1 MELTNWAGNYAY
13 RARKLHRPTTVEQV
27 QEIVASAPRVRVL
40 GSRHSFT
47 GIGDSTELLT
57 LDGLPADVVVDHAA
71 RTVSCTAGLSYGVLT
86 GALSAEAMA
95 LANLASLPHISVAGA
110 VATAT
115 HGSGDG
121 NGNLATTVAALEIV
135 RSDGAV
141 IGSAR
146 GDADFP
152 GLVVGLGA
160 LGAVTRITLDIEPA
174 YDVSQRVFEGLSWDA
189 LFEHFDAITS
199 SGYSVSV
206 FTLWGDTAGQV
217 WVKSRGASEPAG
229 ASGALFGA
237 TAAAV
242 QRNPIPG
249 LDPVNSTPQLG
260 APGPW
265 SERLPHFRLGFTPS
279 AGEEIQSEY
288 LVARRYAVGA
298 IEAVRAL
305 AGTIRPLLQISEIR
319 TIAADEL
326 WLSPQY
332 RQDTVG
338 IHFTWVRDQQA
349 VERALVKIEAAL
361 APFDPRPHWGKLF
374 LVGADTIAAS
384 YERLDDFSDLLAR
397 TDPRGAFRNEWLET
411 RVLGRA

>member
-1 MELTNWAGNYAY
+1 MQLTNWAGNYTY
-13 RARKLHRPTTVEQV
+13 RARRLHRPTTLEQV
-27 QEIVASAPRVRVL
+27 QEIVALAPRVRVL

-57 LDGLPADVVVDHAA
+57 LDDLPAEVVVDEAA
-71 RTVSCTAGLSYGVLT
+71 RTASFTAGLSYGELA

-95 LANLASLPHISVAGA
+95 LANLASLPHISIAGA

-115 HGSGDG
+115 HGSGDR
-121 NGNLATTVAALEIV
+121 NGNLATAVAAVEMVTSEGELMT
-135 RSDGAV
+135 
-141 IGSAR
+141 
-146 GDADFP
+146 ADRDDPDFN
-152 GLVVGLGA
+152 GLVVSLGA

-174 YDVSQRVFEGLSWDA
+174 YDVSQRVFEGLSWGT
-189 LFEHFDAITS
+189 LFEHFDAITA

-206 FTLWGDTAGQV
+206 FTVWGESAGRV

-237 TAAAV
+237 TAAAGEHH
-242 QRNPIPG
+242 PIPG
-249 LDPVNSTPQLG
+249 LDPVNSTPQL
-260 APGPW
+260 AVPGPW

-288 LVARRYAVGA
+288 LVPRRHAVGA

-305 AGTIRPLLQISEIR
+305 AGTVRPLLRISEIR

-332 RQDTVG
+332 GQDTVG

-349 VERALVKIEAAL
+349 VERALGKIEAAL

-374 LVGADTIAAS
+374 LAGADTIAAS
-384 YERLDDFSDLLAR
+384 YERLGDFTDLVAR